1 MHDLLHKNSILEI
14 SVLLG
19 GVLQFRIITSPY
31 VFTPPLPKKNTNK
44 SKDSIIYYSSNIY
57 DLYPKMS
64 GKITFFTYQ
73 AYPFTMQF
81 LVFWHIFENYKKT
94 ISSMS
99 CIKYCLRTKIFQIPV
114 FNIFLILAAVLL
126 SYFTTSYMCMVILY
140 VVGNPRLKNVL
151 WRVFFYLLE
160 KSYRIWI

>member
-1 MHDLLHKNSILEI
+1 MIRKTEIYQVFFFIQQYIKSECNDNDMHDLLHKNSILEI

-19 GVLQFRIITSPY
+19 GILQFRIITSPY
-31 VFTPPLPKKNTNK
+31 VFTPPPLKNTNK

-81 LVFWHIFENYKKT
+81 LVF
-94 ISSMS
+94 
-99 CIKYCLRTKIFQIPV
+99 
-114 FNIFLILAAVLL
+114 
-126 SYFTTSYMCMVILY
+126 
-140 VVGNPRLKNVL
+140 
-151 WRVFFYLLE
+151 
-160 KSYRIWI
+160 